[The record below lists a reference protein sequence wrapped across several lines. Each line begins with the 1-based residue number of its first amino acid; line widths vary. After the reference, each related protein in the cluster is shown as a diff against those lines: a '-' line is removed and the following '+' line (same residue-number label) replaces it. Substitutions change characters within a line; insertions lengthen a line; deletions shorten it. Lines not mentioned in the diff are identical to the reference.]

1 MLDANDN
8 APEFTERTYKIE
20 NKLVE
25 EDTSVITSPKLLVQ
39 VSGNTSMLSY
49 WKSDYHFWYFFAI
62 FFHFI
67 LSLVLFSDTDKGK
80 SDILLFIQGEDE
92 YH

>member
-1 MLDANDN
+1 MNVTDGIHTASTFVEVTVLDANDN

-49 WKSDYHFWYFFAI
+49 WKSDYHFLVFFCYFF
-62 FFHFI
+62 
-67 LSLVLFSDTDKGK
+67 SLYSLFS
-80 SDILLFIQGEDE
+80 FV
-92 YH
+92 